1 MNDTNRNH
9 YDDEIDLFEVVEIL
23 WQSKWIIIASVFLS
37 LVIATA
43 YLSYKPIVYL
53 YTVPYLSGFNIDSD
67 RFQQHL
73 SDSSFSFSLDTK
85 KKVTSLTSDDSF
97 LAEAINIETDLI
109 SDNMTQA
116 LQNDARYALQLLSD
130 DTPIAIL
137 GTETAAKNFISAN
150 KLINKLNNG
159 EKGILFQ
166 PAIKSV
172 KSPKTPLILAL
183 SIIGGGLM
191 GLLLVFMLRMIA
203 AYKKRQVAT

>member
-1 MNDTNRNH
+1 
-9 YDDEIDLFEVVEIL
+9 
-23 WQSKWIIIASVFLS
+23 
-37 LVIATA
+37 
-43 YLSYKPIVYL
+43 
-53 YTVPYLSGFNIDSD
+53 
-67 RFQQHL
+67 
-73 SDSSFSFSLDTK
+73 
-85 KKVTSLTSDDSF
+85 
-97 LAEAINIETDLI
+97 
-109 SDNMTQA
+109 MTQA

-150 KLINKLNNG
+150 KLINKINNG